1 MLDFLV
7 RVMLVSFWIALI
19 GFGLGLFLM
28 RFVIVLKD
36 KLPIKTAL
44 FVIFTPCSIG
54 YYVNYK
60 EKSLFK
66 NVYEV
71 LVIIEFVLMLIG
83 SVMII
88 YTRYM

>member
-7 RVMLVSFWIALI
+7 KFMLFAFWISFI
-19 GFGLGLFLM
+19 GLGTLLFLM
-28 RFVIVLKD
+28 RLSIVCKD
-36 KLPIKTAL
+36 KLSLKTAL
-44 FVIFTPCSIG
+44 FVILTPCSIG
-54 YYVNYK
+54 YYINYK

-66 NVYEV
+66 NIYEI

-88 YTRYM
+88 YVRYM